1 MKNVAELEKLIIFSV
16 ADLHKELFN
25 RANKTFDKEGFP
37 IQVEQLPVLMCCYY
51 KGDLSQQEIADFASR
66 DKSSIQRT
74 VTYFVKHDLARI
86 VSDMTDKRKNIVQL
100 TEEGNKLG
108 KIIEDHVIKI
118 DHELFSGKLSDEDK
132 KQFIAIAGKLKQIIR
147 ES

>member
-16 ADLHKELFN
+16 AELHKEMFN
-25 RANKTFDKEGFP
+25 RANKAFDKEGFP

-74 VTYFVKHDLARI
+74 VTYFVKHDLAKI
-86 VSDMTDKRKNIVQL
+86 VADVADKRKNIVRL
-100 TEEGNKLG
+100 TDEGNRLG

-118 DHELFSGKLSDEDK
+118 DHQLFFGKLSDEDK
-132 KQFIAIAGKLKQIIR
+132 DQFIALAGKIKKIIR